1 MECDGEKKMKI
12 YPLNS
17 IEKNML
23 AWDREDLAFN
33 SHLVADFDHPLEAD
47 NFLKAH
53 ERLFKEIPLLR
64 TIIQN
69 NERYVQDKMTSDKPL
84 IEFQEI
90 SEDVETE
97 FLNRPFNLASDSP
110 YRALYGKLTKEEST
124 WRLIMTVHHTS
135 FDGIA
140 QTYLFREIMLAYQG
154 LPLTPWTTTILPF
167 RFRDLFKKKFSFSK
181 RYSLYFNLLKSLN
194 YKKPQAATLITHP
207 ERASRKVRHEYF
219 DLGARGTDILNA
231 KGRELKLSFYEVIFL
246 AILKTLDKTVTKK
259 DDKPIVLA
267 IPMNFRTFLKVD
279 HFFQNVVGLMTLR
292 FTRNEVQEKNIA
304 GILKEK
310 IKESSAH
317 QLTLRPAFLAAITS
331 KIFGI
336 NTLRKIMLKNDLNPN
351 AIYSSILISALRFS
365 SSVMVMPPELTPKR
379 LLGHGSLFKSPGLG
393 VIVTGTKENQVV
405 VIEYLEDLF
414 SPETIVE
421 FKKTL
426 ITELGLDP

>member
-1 MECDGEKKMKI
+1 MECISEKKMKI

-33 SHLVADFDHPLEAD
+33 SHLVADFDHPLDVDA
-47 NFLKAH
+47 FSKAH

-64 TIIQN
+64 TIIVN
-69 NERYVQDKMTSDKPL
+69 NERYVQDQGAHTIAPM
-84 IEFQEI
+84 EFKEI
-90 SEDVETE
+90 TEEVENE
-97 FLNRPFNLASDSP
+97 FLNRPFNLAKESP
-110 YRALYGKLTKEEST
+110 YRALFGKLKKEENT

-140 QTYLFREIMLAYQG
+140 QTYLFRELMLAYQG
-154 LPLTPWTTTILPF
+154 LPLTPWTTQIMPF
-167 RFRDLFKKKFSFSK
+167 RFRDLFKKKFSFS
-181 RYSLYFNLLKSLN
+181 RRTSLYFNFFRSLN
-194 YKKPQAATLITHP
+194 YKKPIAATLMTHP
-207 ERASRKVRHEYF
+207 ERTSRKVKHEYF

-231 KGRELKLSFYEVIFL
+231 QARTLKLSFYEVIFL
-246 AILKTLDKTVTKK
+246 AILKTLDKTIALK
-259 DDKPIVLA
+259 DDKPIVMA
-267 IPMNFRTFLKVD
+267 VPMNFRTFLKVD
-279 HFFQNVVGLMTLR
+279 HFFQNVVGLITLR
-292 FTRNEVQEKNIA
+292 FTRDEIKELTIA
-304 GILKEK
+304 HILKEK
-310 IKESSAH
+310 IKGSSAH
-317 QLTLRPAFLAAITS
+317 ELTLRPAFLAAITS

-351 AIYSSILISALRFS
+351 GIYSSVLISALRFS

-393 VIVTGTKENQVV
+393 VIITGTKENQVV

-414 SPETIVE
+414 SPEIIME

>member
-1 MECDGEKKMKI
+1 MKI

-33 SHLVADFDHPLEAD
+33 SHLVADFDHPLDAEA
-47 NFLKAH
+47 FTKAN

-64 TIIQN
+64 TIIVN
-69 NERYVQDKMTSDKPL
+69 NERYVQDKTSSERPL

-90 SEDVETE
+90 TEDVETE
-97 FLNRPFNLASDSP
+97 FLNRPFNLAKDPP
-110 YRALYGKLTKEEST
+110 YRALYGKLKKEENT

-140 QTYLFREIMLAYQG
+140 QTYLFRELMLAYQG
-154 LPLTPWTTTILPF
+154 LPLTPWTTEIMPF
-167 RFRDLFKKKFSFSK
+167 RFSDLFRKKFSFSK
-181 RYSLYFNLLKSLN
+181 RYSLYLKFIKSLN

-207 ERASRKVRHEYF
+207 ERTSRKVKHEYF
-219 DLGARGTDILNA
+219 DLGNRGTDILNA
-231 KGRELKLSFYEVIFL
+231 KARELKLSFYEVIFL
-246 AILKTLDKTVTKK
+246 AILKTLDKTIALK
-259 DDKPIVLA
+259 DEKPIVLA
-267 IPMNFRTFLKVD
+267 VPMNFRTFLKVD
-279 HFFQNVVGLMTLR
+279 HFFQNVVGLITLR
-292 FTRNEVQEKNIA
+292 FTRDEIKEKNLA
-304 GILKEK
+304 SILKEK
-310 IKESSAH
+310 IKTSSDP
-317 QLTLRPAFLAAITS
+317 QLTLKPAFLAAVTS

-351 AIYSSILISALRFS
+351 GIYSSVLISALRFS
-365 SSVMVMPPELTPKR
+365 SSVMVMPPDLTPKR

-393 VIVTGTKENQVV
+393 VIITGTKENQVV

-414 SPETIVE
+414 SPEIMLE